1 MKINV
6 KIGHE
11 SGPVMKYMKL
21 SLFVIGALIVLPKL
35 IVMFVL
41 MVMDMFVKTYLHWL
55 YDITDTAITMMDD

>member
-6 KIGHE
+6 KIGRE
-11 SGPVMKYMKL
+11 SGPVMKYLKL
-21 SLFVIGALIVLPKL
+21 SLFAIGALVAVPMVIV
-35 IVMFVL
+35 VFVL